1 MNARFVGSRL
11 VTWQAMSF
19 FPNIPVSASEAG
31 AIARALH
38 SVAACDGVHPKELA
52 LIQAFAADLGDA
64 PTAIEPDAL
73 AAALPGA
80 DVRLLCMKL
89 ALLVA
94 HNEGGVS
101 DAERALIGRYASALE
116 LHEADVLALEGQVLS
131 ELVALA
137 QAAQPRG

>member
-1 MNARFVGSRL
+1 MA
-11 VTWQAMSF
+11 F

-38 SVAACDGVHPKELA
+38 SVAACDGLHPKEVA

-64 PTAIEPDAL
+64 PTEIEPEAL

-101 DAERALIGRYASALE
+101 DAERALLDRYAGALG
-116 LHEADVLALEGQVLS
+116 LHESDVLALEGQVLG

-137 QAAQPRG
+137 QDGQAGA